1 MKVKSFNTSKVYID
15 TLATHFTLIQ
25 PAPCVVAATAPN
37 IKSEGGTAAE
47 VEFPMYMADQREPP
61 RPHPGQV
68 FTFLVCKWLRRLL
81 CTHF

>member
-37 IKSEGGTAAE
+37 IK
-47 VEFPMYMADQREPP
+47 FYYR
-61 RPHPGQV
+61 
-68 FTFLVCKWLRRLL
+68 
-81 CTHF
+81 

>member
-37 IKSEGGTAAE
+37 IKSVNING
-47 VEFPMYMADQREPP
+47 
-61 RPHPGQV
+61 
-68 FTFLVCKWLRRLL
+68 LL
-81 CTHF
+81 QGNNSPCG